1 MIDHPQDNLD
11 RIDAL
16 NSANTGARYGV
27 NKFADLTPKEF
38 KVPHNVKSC
47 WLYTRFAQLLF
58 CIYYR
63 FHVLHRN
70 VWYARWVVG

>member
-16 NSANTGARYGV
+16 NSANTGARYGI

-38 KVPHNVKSC
+38 KVPHNVASC
-47 WLYTRFAQLLF
+47 WLYARIAYYF
-58 CIYYR
+58 CIYCIGMR
-63 FHVLHRN
+63 GMHV
-70 VWYARWVVG
+70 G